1 MNIIARSLLRLTA
14 LAGCA
19 LWLTG
24 CATPGGRDKP
34 VPLRV
39 GLTPDLPPLV
49 FLEKGE
55 LKGLEVDLARE
66 LAVALGRPVEVS
78 RLPWKGLLKN
88 LQGGKVDVV
97 MGGITITEARKLQ
110 VAFTDPLLESGLAA
124 LIRATDRENLDTV
137 EKLQA
142 YGGQIGYLPGTTSE
156 AFVKR
161 TFPRARHIAVDT
173 APDAA
178 LILQRRGIDAFV
190 HDLPAVVWM
199 HSRNE
204 ANTALIRKPLQRE
217 PIGWAVRRDDTALA
231 ASINSVLRGWKKD
244 GTLQVALDRWMPY
257 YQKLVEQKP

>member
-1 MNIIARSLLRLTA
+1 MNIIARLLGRLF
-14 LAGCA
+14 LLSGCA
-19 LWLTG
+19 VLLSG
-24 CATPGGRDKP
+24 CATPGSKTDP

-49 FLEKGE
+49 FVEKGE

-66 LAVALGRPVEVS
+66 LAVALGRPVEVT

-97 MGGITITEARKLQ
+97 MGGITITEARRLQ
-110 VAFTDPLLESGLAA
+110 VAFTDPILESGLAA
-124 LIRATDRENLDTV
+124 LIRATDRDQLDTL

-156 AFVKR
+156 AYVQR
-161 TFPRARHIAVDT
+161 NFPRARHIPVDS

-178 LILQRRGIDAFV
+178 LILQRRGIDAFI

-204 ANTALIRKPLQRE
+204 AGTALIRKPLHRE
-217 PIGWAVRRDDTALA
+217 PIGWAVRRDDTDLT

-244 GTLQVALDRWMPY
+244 GTLQAALDRWMPY
-257 YQKLVEQKP
+257 YQKLTGSEP